1 MVSSGLGSRRLERQW
16 TGRWWPDSTPVYIW
30 TSKQE
35 KQRKR
40 RVLNRGGKSG
50 YKSWRQ
56 STNMTY
62 SSDTTG
68 LVQSQKGLNVNIW
81 GLSIPEEGPSL
92 SLQHGLNSMM
102 LTQKL
107 GEKSLVLRQLFWLWM
122 CSALQAVNSWRPW
135 AVPPSHI
142 LWRHTLQCIVRGGT

>member
-1 MVSSGLGSRRLERQW
+1 MVSSGLGRRRLERQW

-102 LTQKL
+102 LTQML
-107 GEKSLVLRQLFWLWM
+107 REKSLVLRQLFWLWM